1 MLKNMSFVKVKHF
14 HLKVLFISEKL
25 GKTTPR
31 RSALRKRGGSLASAL
46 KESPTKQFTPIKEYK
61 PKKPI
66 TLPSTPIPVQ
76 TEETQDPPSTLIIP
90 ETSDKKSPPKRKP
103 SKPGFIDDGLSLFS
117 TPDVIRRV
125 VSKSDPESP
134 TKEEKLRT
142 LSTESNKSE
151 VKEEVQIEDKPI
163 EEPKLEIPDIPKLE
177 EPKLDEKETPKEL
190 EDDSG
195 NDNTNLDLD
204 LNADEL
210 IPEDLLFQVAKLV
223 ENADIQKVIDT
234 NLTLVDQNLDLP
246 EEKIKPEEPKIVN
259 SVEPLIPVRMAEVA
273 VRRPSTPIKVN
284 SNTTNQPIQIVRP
297 DGRVIIIPPIE
308 KPATRSSK
316 RKQESPATPVVAKVI
331 TQRAASTPLSSR
343 EGVVVETRPLLP

>member
-1 MLKNMSFVKVKHF
+1 M
-14 HLKVLFISEKL
+14 FITEKL

-61 PKKPI
+61 AKKPI
-66 TLPSTPIPVQ
+66 TLPSTPIPAQ
-76 TEETQDPPSTLIIP
+76 KEETQDSPSTLIIP

-125 VSKSDPESP
+125 VSKSDSESP

-151 VKEEVQIEDKPI
+151 VKEEPKIEDKPLI
-163 EEPKLEIPDIPKLE
+163 EETKLEIPDIPKLE
-177 EPKLDEKETPKEL
+177 EPKLEEKETPKEID
-190 EDDSG
+190 DDSG

-246 EEKIKPEEPKIVN
+246 EEKIKPEELKIVN
-259 SVEPLIPVRMAEVA
+259 NLEPLIPVRMAEVA
-273 VRRPSTPIKVN
+273 VRRPSTPTKVN

-331 TQRAASTPLSSR
+331 TQRATSTPLSSR
-343 EGVVVETRPLLP
+343 EGVVVETRPLIP